1 MFELSKFDTRRQP
14 YYFCIWRHQSELK
27 SLSSQNNQTY
37 RRAVWKALPH
47 VRLLDDI
54 PMEKE
59 VTAKYPQYSMRKL
72 EDEWNHINNLLE
84 EFGLV
89 SDASVRE
96 MNELGC

>member
-1 MFELSKFDTRRQP
+1 MCSNLA
-14 YYFCIWRHQSELK
+14 
-27 SLSSQNNQTY
+27 SLTLEGNPIISVFGDIKTY